1 MFNSSLLKNIFLFAF
16 FTIVLALNPTV
27 QAADLSFSVI
37 NKQIEAVNSDAN
49 LSDEEKST
57 KLSEL
62 NNAAD
67 LLKKE
72 ANLNKEI
79 EDFDLIQKNSD
90 KILSALEY
98 EFNRAN
104 SDYGR
109 GAPEITAKNT
119 DELNSLINDLTLKQ
133 REAQSDLASANSDF
147 NNLQTL
153 PSKAQTVISENALTL
168 QKLTDKLNNPES
180 PLSSFD
186 LSVIEKHIEILNKE
200 NEFLQR
206 KTLFLT
212 KLQDMAT
219 YRIRTATIK
228 NQYYQEC
235 LRKAQTL
242 QNQLLTK
249 DIANTDITDNV
260 ISDNPAL
267 KKELEINHQ
276 ISGHIDKQLQCRQQ
290 HRRLR
295 LMIIM

>member
-72 ANLNKEI
+72 ATLNKEI

-168 QKLTDKLNNPES
+168 QNLTDKLNNPES

-200 NEFLQR
+200 NDFLQK
-206 KTLFLT
+206 KT
-212 KLQDMAT
+212 
-219 YRIRTATIK
+219 
-228 NQYYQEC
+228 
-235 LRKAQTL
+235 
-242 QNQLLTK
+242 
-249 DIANTDITDNV
+249 
-260 ISDNPAL
+260 
-267 KKELEINHQ
+267 
-276 ISGHIDKQLQCRQQ
+276 
-290 HRRLR
+290 
-295 LMIIM
+295 

>member
-72 ANLNKEI
+72 ATLNKEI

-104 SDYGR
+104 SAYGR

-168 QKLTDKLNNPES
+168 QNLTDKLNNPE
-180 PLSSFD
+180 
-186 LSVIEKHIEILNKE
+186 
-200 NEFLQR
+200 
-206 KTLFLT
+206 
-212 KLQDMAT
+212 
-219 YRIRTATIK
+219 
-228 NQYYQEC
+228 
-235 LRKAQTL
+235 
-242 QNQLLTK
+242 
-249 DIANTDITDNV
+249 
-260 ISDNPAL
+260 
-267 KKELEINHQ
+267 
-276 ISGHIDKQLQCRQQ
+276 
-290 HRRLR
+290 
-295 LMIIM
+295 